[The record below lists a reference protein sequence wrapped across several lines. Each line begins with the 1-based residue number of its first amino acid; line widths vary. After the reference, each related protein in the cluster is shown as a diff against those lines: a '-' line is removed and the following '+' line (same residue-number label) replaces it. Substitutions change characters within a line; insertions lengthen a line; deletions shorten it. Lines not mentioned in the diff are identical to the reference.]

1 MTTTSKNQTAETKPK
16 KTKGQI
22 VRTVLSA
29 VVIVLLAV
37 AIVLVLMQRLR
48 GEPTFIF
55 GRAAVWVQTP
65 SMEPAIPEKSY
76 ILVEPVSAENVSV
89 GDVITFHADYLNGE
103 LNTHRVTKIVG
114 DNAEFVTK
122 GDNNPVEDAST
133 AKADKI
139 VARYVR
145 NLPVISVFG
154 RFFMTP
160 AGLVCA
166 LAVIAIFMFLLYLP
180 DILKNRK
187 TKAEEA
193 ERRKEAE
200 MDRKIREEVEKM
212 KQNADSGSETGS
224 ENDPPRNE

>member
-1 MTTTSKNQTAETKPK
+1 M
-16 KTKGQI
+16 
-22 VRTVLSA
+22 
-29 VVIVLLAV
+29 
-37 AIVLVLMQRLR
+37 
-48 GEPTFIF
+48 
-55 GRAAVWVQTP
+55 WVHTN
-65 SMEPAIPEKSY
+65 SMEPSIPEKSY

-89 GDVITFHADYLNGE
+89 GDVITFHSDDPVLQGG
-103 LNTHRVTKIVG
+103 LNTHRVIEIVG
-114 DNAEFVTK
+114 DHAEFVMK
-122 GDNNPVEDAST
+122 GDHNAVKDETT

-187 TKAEEA
+187 KKAEEA
-193 ERRKEAE
+193 ERQKEAE

-212 KQNADSGSETGS
+212 KQNADSGPENGSETGS
-224 ENDPPRNE
+224 ENAQPRKE